1 MQEDTR
7 EKQVR
12 EEFNR
17 WAEAGRGEEM
27 ESSHLPIVLPTLEL
41 MKLQPGDCVLDVG
54 CGSGWLARRLARA
67 VPQGRVVGVDAS
79 DEMVRRARQ
88 ASAGLSNVSF
98 LVGTAERL
106 PCPDNSFDRI
116 ISVESAYYWPSPAR
130 GLEGIF
136 RAQAPGGSAWVLIN
150 YYRDNPHSHQWSG
163 QLQVPVQ
170 LLSAA
175 EWSELFRAAGFTDVH
190 HRRIPD
196 PSPTPATYN
205 GRWFRDAQ
213 QWQQFKQ
220 EGALLLHGM
229 KPRAA
234 RGTR

>member
-27 ESSHLPIVLPTLEL
+27 ESSHLPIVLPALEL
-41 MKLQPGDCVLDVG
+41 MKFKRGHRVLDVG
-54 CGSGWLARRLARA
+54 CGSGWLVRRLAQQ
-67 VPQGRVVGVDAS
+67 VPEGRVVGVDAS

-88 ASAGLSNVSF
+88 TSTGISNVTF
-98 LVGTAERL
+98 EVGTAERL
-106 PCPDNSFDRI
+106 PCPDDSFDRI

-130 GLEGIF
+130 GLQGIF
-136 RAQAPGGSAWVLIN
+136 RAQAAGGSAWILIN
-150 YYRDNPHSHQWSG
+150 YYRDNPHCHQWAA

-175 EWSELFRAAGFTDVH
+175 EWEETFRAAGFTDIH

-196 PSPTPATYN
+196 PSPTPETYT
-205 GRWFRDAQ
+205 GRWFRDADE
-213 QWQQFKQ
+213 WRLFKQ
-220 EGALLLHGM
+220 EGALLVCGV
-229 KPRAA
+229 KPPSPGR
-234 RGTR
+234 